1 MTNAGIWVAGA
12 AGVLGAAV
20 GAVATNW
27 AAIIGRKWNLVGRRG
42 RTAGWH
48 ACIACLCQL
57 FARCTDSADRA
68 SIEVLAVNTYKT
80 ALTLPYIGGSAANPV
95 ISKFATVTMGQH
107 SQHLAAFNGALKQMG
122 AKTQNQPDP
131 R

>member
-1 MTNAGIWVAGA
+1 MTDVGIWVAGA

-20 GAVATNW
+20 GAVATNGRPSSAEKGILS
-27 AAIIGRKWNLVGRRG
+27 AAGGGLLVGMLASPAFASSSPDVQILQ
-42 RTAGWH
+42 TA
-48 ACIACLCQL
+48 
-57 FARCTDSADRA
+57 A